1 MTNTR
6 RLLKGTFILTA
17 AGVCSR
23 IMGFFFRIFL
33 SHIFGEEQVGLYQLI
48 FPFYILCL
56 SLSTAGIQTAL
67 SRLVAEKISLRE
79 KDQAVEI
86 LYTSLFFT
94 VFLSLAECLLI
105 QQYAEFISLRFLGDV
120 RCTELLR
127 TVSYALPAASVH
139 SCIYG
144 YNLGIQKAA
153 MPAISQLAEQAARI
167 LSVLLLF
174 WFLQK
179 TSNPCTIQIAV
190 SGVIIGEYL
199 AALYSVWHF
208 YKVHWSAACPS
219 CISSHPAPG
228 SQTCCTHSRFTSSPA
243 KSRHQT
249 RPAFP
254 SDHSRRCSELL
265 KLSVP
270 LTLNRSAVTLLQS
283 IESVSVPACLKLC
296 QYSDAEALSIYGVLT
311 GMALPCIL
319 FPSAVTSSVSMMLMP
334 AVAGEQAAGKHESMM
349 RLILRA
355 ATSCFLLGL
364 LCCIFFLLFGTRI
377 GNLLFHSEL
386 AGRFILTLAW
396 ICPFLY
402 TNTALTGTING
413 LGNTGATLFI
423 NIAGLSIRILS
434 IITAVPR
441 FGIQGYLWGLL
452 ASQILV
458 SLLSLAALYKLTSS
472 DKNTARRTVL

>member
-1 MTNTR
+1 MTKNTH
-6 RLLKGTFILTA
+6 RLIKGTFILTS
-17 AGVCSR
+17 AGILSR

-56 SLSTAGIQTAL
+56 SLSTAGIETAI
-67 SRLVAEKISLRE
+67 SRMVAEKISLGKKR
-79 KDQAVEI
+79 QALDI
-86 LYTSLFFT
+86 LRTGLFFA
-94 VFLSLAECLLI
+94 VSLSLVECLFV
-105 QQYAEFISLRFLGDV
+105 QQYADVISLRFLDDV

-127 TVSYALPAASVH
+127 SVSYALPAASVH
-139 SCIYG
+139 GCICG
-144 YNLGIQKAA
+144 YNLGIQKAT
-153 MPAISQLAEQAARI
+153 MPAVSQLVEQTARI

-174 WFLQK
+174 FLLQR
-179 TSNPCTIQIAV
+179 TSGTCSIQIAV
-190 SGVIIGEYL
+190 SGVILGEYL
-199 AALYSVWHF
+199 AALYSIWHF
-208 YKVHWSAACPS
+208 YKVHLTPDVCPP
-219 CISSHPAPG
+219 CISSTPDTRIHLHSA
-228 SQTCCTHSRFTSSPA
+228 SASEKSTCFPHLFLPLPHTHCIT
-243 KSRHQT
+243 
-249 RPAFP
+249 
-254 SDHSRRCSELL
+254 ELL

-283 IESVSVPACLKLC
+283 IEAVSVPACLKLC

-334 AVAGEQAAGKHESMM
+334 AVAGEQVAGKHQSMM

-355 ATSCFLLGL
+355 ASACFMLGL
-364 LCCIFFLLFGTRI
+364 LCCIFFLLFGTAI
-377 GNLLFHSEL
+377 GQILFHSSL
-386 AGRFILTLAW
+386 AGNFIVTLAW

-413 LGNTGATLFI
+413 LGNTAVTLII
-423 NIAGLSIRILS
+423 NISGLSARILS

-452 ASQILV
+452 ASQTLV
-458 SLLSLAALYKLTSS
+458 SVLSIAALYKITRISKKL
-472 DKNTARRTVL
+472 

>member
-6 RLLKGTFILTA
+6 RLIKGTFILTA
-17 AGVCSR
+17 AGILSR

-56 SLSTAGIQTAL
+56 SLSTAGIQTAI
-67 SRLVAEKISLRE
+67 SRMVAEKISLGN
-79 KDQAVEI
+79 KKQAVDI
-86 LYTSLFFT
+86 LRTGLFFA
-94 VFLSLAECLLI
+94 VSLSLAECLFV
-105 QQYAEFISLRFLGDV
+105 QQYAEFISFRFLGDV

-139 SCIYG
+139 GCICG
-144 YNLGIQKAA
+144 YNLGIQKAT
-153 MPAISQLAEQAARI
+153 MPAVSQLVEQAARI
-167 LSVLLLF
+167 ASVLLLF
-174 WFLQK
+174 FLLQK
-179 TSNPCTIQIAV
+179 TSSSCTIQIAV

-199 AALYSVWHF
+199 AALYAAWHF
-208 YKVHWSAACPS
+208 YKVHRSDACPS
-219 CISSHPAPG
+219 CVPSHSDFGVHTG
-228 SQTCCTHSRFTSSPA
+228 STHNRFVTPSD
-243 KSRHQT
+243 KSKYQT
-249 RPAFP
+249 RSNFLTKHTHCYA
-254 SDHSRRCSELL
+254 ELL

-283 IESVSVPACLKLC
+283 IEAVSVPACLKLC

-319 FPSAVTSSVSMMLMP
+319 FPSAITSSVSMMLMP
-334 AVAGEQAAGKHESMM
+334 AVAGEQAAGQHESMM

-355 ATSCFLLGL
+355 AASCFLLGL
-364 LCCIFFLLFGTRI
+364 LCCIFFLLFGTTIGRI
-377 GNLLFHSEL
+377 LFHSEL

-413 LGNTGATLFI
+413 LGNTAVTLFI
-423 NIAGLSIRILS
+423 NITGLSTRILS
-434 IITAVPR
+434 IVTAVPR

-458 SLLSLAALYKLTSS
+458 SLLSLIALYKITSS
-472 DKNTARRTVL
+472 GKNIAQRL